1 MAMIVAQTTMPM
13 KGEMICRHQPRIRMI
28 IPSRMK
34 TSIAVRVESA
44 DEEVF
49 VALPLGGVLVS
60 LMLMGPLRADSRS
73 VIIESTP
80 C

>member
-1 MAMIVAQTTMPM
+1 
-13 KGEMICRHQPRIRMI
+13 MI

-44 DEEVF
+44 GDEVF
-49 VALPLGGVLVS
+49 VALPLGGAFVS
-60 LMLMGPLRADSRS
+60 LMLMGPLRADLRS
-73 VIIESTP
+73 AIFESTP